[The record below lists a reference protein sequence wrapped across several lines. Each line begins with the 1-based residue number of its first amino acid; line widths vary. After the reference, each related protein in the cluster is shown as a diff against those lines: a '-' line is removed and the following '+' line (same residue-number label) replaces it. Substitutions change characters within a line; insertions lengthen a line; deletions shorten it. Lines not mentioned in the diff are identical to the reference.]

1 MKKIISGV
9 LGAVM
14 LTSVLCACNDGGNQS
29 NSSQSGDNANSSQ
42 QTVTTEAATTQPITE
57 PNYEDTNYVAPIP
70 QKNQTYKFEEI
81 SLDEAATSSG
91 YSMSDSAFRITDPIV
106 YGEYLVVRV
115 TYSNINSTDFCAY
128 NVIFDLDGNMVANI
142 SNISIEEGYG
152 KSGQI
157 QGIYGDYTVL
167 RLPIHGEDKYAL
179 YNLKTKELKYIDS
192 EYGSPQM
199 DNGVIVFGKRE
210 ETGYKYGALDLDLNE
225 IVPAEYDELSL
236 ASSTLFRAKKDEKYG
251 LIDFNNRVVVD
262 FNYKEI
268 VKFNGVED
276 DSFSA
281 FVDFEKNINK
291 YTLALDENDKIV
303 LIDRQGEITDSN
315 FEISEDYL
323 GVGRVVSQYDNKTY
337 IKNNKIVTDID
348 GNSIT
353 DNVFKENLNCG
364 FVNGYCVTEDDDGV
378 YNLVD
383 INGSTI
389 YTKSSDE
396 YEIEHF
402 SSVDQNGLFEVVYSL
417 GNSVKTEILDLSGN
431 TVYSIQEKGFY
442 PIGNG
447 LFEKYENK
455 QSRVYRVTA
464 EWGEIYGKN
473 KKKSRIKGDRCYF
486 DCSGSDNIYCVSR
499 SALWCA
505 DNHNPLGWGVY
516 AGLPGKNKCDKFD
529 TVLHIYGS
537 CGGNGYC
544 RHCYGVHK
552 AKK

>member
-9 LGAVM
+9 LSAVM

-29 NSSQSGDNANSSQ
+29 NASQSGDNANSSQ
-42 QTVTTEAATTQPITE
+42 QAVTTEAATTQPATE

-70 QKNQTYKFEEI
+70 PKNQTYKFEEI
-81 SLDEAATSSG
+81 SLEEAATSSG

-142 SNISIEEGYG
+142 SNVSLNEGYG

-167 RLPIHGEDKYAL
+167 RFPIHSEDKYAL

-192 EYGSPQM
+192 EYGSPKM
-199 DNGVIVFGKRE
+199 DNGVIVFGKKE

-236 ASSTLFRAKKDEKYG
+236 ASPTLFRAKKDEKYG
-251 LIDFNNRVVVD
+251 LIDFNNKVVVD

-268 VKFNGVED
+268 VRFNGVED

-303 LIDRQGEITDSN
+303 LIDSQGEISDSN
-315 FEISEDYL
+315 FEISEDKL

-337 IKNNKIVTDID
+337 IKNNETVTDID

-353 DNVFKENLNCG
+353 DNVLKGNLNGG
-364 FVNGYCVTEDDDGV
+364 FVNGYCVAGDEDGV

-383 INGSTI
+383 SNGNVI

-396 YEIEHF
+396 YIKYF
-402 SSVDQNGLFEVVYSL
+402 SSVDQSGLFMVDYYSKAY
-417 GNSVKTEILDLSGN
+417 SYVRTEILDLAGN
-431 TVYSIQEKGFY
+431 IVYTTQEKGLSSM
-442 PIGNG
+442 GNG
-447 LFEKYENK
+447 LFEKYEYK
-455 QSRVYRVTA
+455 QYRVYKVTA
-464 EWGEIYGKN
+464 E
-473 KKKSRIKGDRCYF
+473 
-486 DCSGSDNIYCVSR
+486 
-499 SALWCA
+499 
-505 DNHNPLGWGVY
+505 
-516 AGLPGKNKCDKFD
+516 
-529 TVLHIYGS
+529 
-537 CGGNGYC
+537 
-544 RHCYGVHK
+544 
-552 AKK
+552 

>member
-9 LGAVM
+9 LSAVM

-29 NSSQSGDNANSSQ
+29 NASQSGDNASSSQ
-42 QTVTTEAATTQPITE
+42 QAVTTEAATTQPATE
-57 PNYEDTNYVAPIP
+57 PNYEDTNYIAPIP
-70 QKNQTYKFEEI
+70 RKNQTYKFEEI

-91 YSMSDSAFRITDPIV
+91 YSMSDSAFRINDADM
-106 YGEYLVVRV
+106 YGEYLVVQV
-115 TYSNINSTDFCAY
+115 FYSNINSTDFCAY

-142 SNISIEEGYG
+142 SNISLEEGYG

-192 EYGSPQM
+192 KYGSPKI

-236 ASSTLFRAKKDEKYG
+236 ASATLFRAKKDEKYG
-251 LIDFNNRVVVD
+251 LIDFNNKVVVD
-262 FNYKEI
+262 FNYKDI
-268 VKFNGVED
+268 VRFNGVED

-281 FVDFEKNINK
+281 FVDFDKNINK

-303 LIDRQGEITDSN
+303 LIDRQGKISDSN
-315 FEISEDYL
+315 FEILEHNL
-323 GVGRVVSQYDNKTY
+323 GGRVVSQYDNKIY

-353 DNVFKENLNCG
+353 DNVFKGNLNCG
-364 FVNGYCVTEDDDGV
+364 FVNGYCVTEDDDRV

-383 INGSTI
+383 SNGNVI

-402 SSVDQNGLFEVVYSL
+402 YSVDQNGLFEVVYSL

-455 QSRVYRVTA
+455 QYRVYRVTA

-473 KKKSRIKGDRCYF
+473 KKKSCIKSDRRYF
-486 DCSGSDNIYCVSR
+486 DCGRSDNIYCVSR

-544 RHCYGVHK
+544 RHSYGVYK
-552 AKK
+552 AEK

>member
-42 QTVTTEAATTQPITE
+42 QTVTTEVATTQPATE
-57 PNYEDTNYVAPIP
+57 PNYKDTNYVAPIP
-70 QKNQTYKFEEI
+70 PKNQTYKFEEI

-91 YSMSDSAFRITDPIV
+91 YSMSDSAFRINDADM
-106 YGEYLVVRV
+106 YGEYLVVQV
-115 TYSNINSTDFCAY
+115 FYSNINSTDFCAY

-192 EYGSPQM
+192 EYGSPKM
-199 DNGVIVFGKRE
+199 DNGVIVFGKEE

-236 ASSTLFRAKKDEKYG
+236 ASPTLFRAKKDEKYG
-251 LIDFNNRVVVD
+251 LIDFNNKVVVD
-262 FNYKEI
+262 FNYKDI

-281 FVDFEKNINK
+281 FVDFDKNINK

-303 LIDRQGEITDSN
+303 LIDRQGKISDSN
-315 FEISEDYL
+315 FEILEHNL
-323 GVGRVVSQYDNKTY
+323 GAGRVVSQYDNKTY

-353 DNVFKENLNCG
+353 DNVFKGNLNCG

-383 INGSTI
+383 INGGTI

-455 QSRVYRVTA
+455 QYRVYRVIA
-464 EWGEIYGKN
+464 E
-473 KKKSRIKGDRCYF
+473 
-486 DCSGSDNIYCVSR
+486 
-499 SALWCA
+499 
-505 DNHNPLGWGVY
+505 
-516 AGLPGKNKCDKFD
+516 
-529 TVLHIYGS
+529 
-537 CGGNGYC
+537 
-544 RHCYGVHK
+544 
-552 AKK
+552 